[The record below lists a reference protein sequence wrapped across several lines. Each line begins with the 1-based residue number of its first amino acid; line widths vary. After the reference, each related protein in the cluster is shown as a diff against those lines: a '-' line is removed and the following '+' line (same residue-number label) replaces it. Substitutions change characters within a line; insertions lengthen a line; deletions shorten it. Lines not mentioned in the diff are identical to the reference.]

1 MHSNNRSSILYAG
14 IFLFLYSLFA
24 LILMLRSSL
33 FPGLTILQ
41 VSIVVVLSDFTILL
55 FAKNHKIAW
64 IFYGLILILISVFI
78 SHLYIVDQELKVLQP
93 SIANQF
99 EIRTLYAKTQDPV
112 LNTIGFLSQDEKE
125 LEERSALFS
134 NIERIS
140 FSSKKELFD
149 ALDQNK
155 IQGVVIDPSQSEKG
169 LVALESFAYSI
180 PEFGPVKNVD
190 LLKNISTILIKDKNG
205 FSLLQIDPIHHSLL
219 VRKHLSSFDQKNC
232 QKSLGS
238 MQACS
243 EEELALPIN
252 YAIDL
257 KIKELD
263 FFQWQRIPL
272 FWNPNLNQESV
283 LTNMSASSMKDLFLL
298 PLDTYSNIT
307 R

>member
-78 SHLYIVDQELKVLQP
+78 SRLYIVDQELKVLQP

-205 FSLLQIDPIHHSLL
+205 FSLLQIDPSHHSLL
-219 VRKHLSSFDQKNC
+219 VRKHLSSFDQR
-232 QKSLGS
+232 
-238 MQACS
+238 AV
-243 EEELALPIN
+243 
-252 YAIDL
+252 
-257 KIKELD
+257 KI
-263 FFQWQRIPL
+263 
-272 FWNPNLNQESV
+272 
-283 LTNMSASSMKDLFLL
+283 A
-298 PLDTYSNIT
+298 
-307 R
+307 

>member
-78 SHLYIVDQELKVLQP
+78 SRLYIVDQELKVLQP

-205 FSLLQIDPIHHSLL
+205 FSLLQIDPSHHSVL
-219 VRKHLSSFDQKNC
+219 VRKHLSSFDQKSC
-232 QKSLGS
+232 QNSLGS

-257 KIKELD
+257 KIEELD

-272 FWNPNLNQESV
+272 FWNPNLDQENV

>member
-205 FSLLQIDPIHHSLL
+205 FSLLQIDPSHHSLL
-219 VRKHLSSFDQKNC
+219 VRKHLSSFDQKSC
-232 QKSLGS
+232 QNSLGS

-243 EEELALPIN
+243 EEELALPVN

-257 KIKELD
+257 KIEELD

>member
-205 FSLLQIDPIHHSLL
+205 FSLLQIDPSHHSLL
-219 VRKHLSSFDQKNC
+219 VRKHLSSFDQKSC
-232 QKSLGS
+232 QNSLGS

-257 KIKELD
+257 KIEELD

-272 FWNPNLNQESV
+272 FWNPNLDQENV

>member
-78 SHLYIVDQELKVLQP
+78 SRLYIVDQELKVLQP

-99 EIRTLYAKTQDPV
+99 EIRTLYGYLPV
-112 LNTIGFLSQDEKE
+112 TENAF
-125 LEERSALFS
+125 SALFS

-205 FSLLQIDPIHHSLL
+205 FSLLQIDPSHHSLL
-219 VRKHLSSFDQKNC
+219 VRKHLSSFDQKSC
-232 QKSLGS
+232 QNSLGS

-257 KIKELD
+257 KIEELD

-272 FWNPNLNQESV
+272 FWNPNLDQENV

>member
-1 MHSNNRSSILYAG
+1 M
-14 IFLFLYSLFA
+14 
-24 LILMLRSSL
+24 
-33 FPGLTILQ
+33 
-41 VSIVVVLSDFTILL
+41 
-55 FAKNHKIAW
+55 
-64 IFYGLILILISVFI
+64 ISVFI

-205 FSLLQIDPIHHSLL
+205 FSLLQIDPSHHSLL
-219 VRKHLSSFDQKNC
+219 VRKHLSSFDQKSC
-232 QKSLGS
+232 QNSLGS

-257 KIKELD
+257 KIEELD

-272 FWNPNLNQESV
+272 FWNPNLDQENV